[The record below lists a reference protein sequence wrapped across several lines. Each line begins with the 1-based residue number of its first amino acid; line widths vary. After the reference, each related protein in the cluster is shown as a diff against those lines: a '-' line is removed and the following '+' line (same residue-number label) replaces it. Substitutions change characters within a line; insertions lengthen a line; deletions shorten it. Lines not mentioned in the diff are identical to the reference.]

1 MQNHSSS
8 GKNYLLPFILV
19 TSIFFMWG
27 VANTL
32 NSILI
37 KQFQKSFDLSDF
49 QSGMVQAAFYM
60 GYFLLAI
67 PAAQLMKR
75 HGYKAAIITGL
86 VLYGVGAL
94 MFYPAGEIKVY
105 GVFLFSLFVIAS
117 GLAFLETASNPFVA
131 ILGPVES
138 SEKRLNLS
146 QSFNSL
152 GAIMGIVIGRYFIF
166 SGIEYSPEQLAAL
179 NTEQLQAFYDAEMR
193 SVQMPYIII
202 GGIVL
207 LWALLIKFSK
217 FPELKDTGDKTSET
231 THGWKNLL
239 VHKHFVLGVI
249 ALFMYVGAQ
258 VGTWSYLIN
267 YSQTTVPGTNE
278 MMAADYLT
286 FSLIGLMVGR
296 FSSTLMMRFFKPANI
311 MAVYAG
317 ANVLLV
323 VIAVALPGMIGIWAL
338 VLSSFFMSLMFP
350 TIFALA
356 IKGLGD
362 DTQIGSSVMIMAII
376 GSAVMTALM
385 GVISDYSSIVYAYI
399 VPIFCYIYILWYSVK
414 GYHQKR

>member
-1 MQNHSSS
+1 MTQNHST
-8 GKNYLLPFILV
+8 KTYLLPFILV

-75 HGYKAAIITGL
+75 QGYKAAIILGL
-86 VLYGVGAL
+86 ILYGAGAL
-94 MFYPAGEIKVY
+94 LFYPAAEINVY

-166 SGIEYSPEQLAAL
+166 SGIEYTPEQLANL
-179 NTEQLQAFYDAEMR
+179 STEQLQAFYDAEMR
-193 SVQMPYIII
+193 SVQMPYLII
-202 GGIVL
+202 GILVL

-217 FPELKDTGDKTSET
+217 FPELKHAHTPTTET
-231 THGWKNLL
+231 TQGWKNLL
-239 VHKHFVLGVI
+239 KHRHFIWGVI

-267 YSQTTVPGTNE
+267 YSQNAVPGTNE
-278 MMAADYLT
+278 MLAADYLT

-296 FSSTLMMRFFKPANI
+296 FSSTWMMRFFKPANI
-311 MAVYAG
+311 MAVFAG
-317 ANVLLV
+317 ANVILV
-323 VIAVALPGMIGIWAL
+323 MMAVFFPGMIGIWSL
-338 VLSSFFMSLMFP
+338 IISSFFMSLMFP

-356 IKGLGD
+356 IKGLGN

-385 GVISDYSSIVYAYI
+385 GVISDHSSIVYAYI
-399 VPIFCYIYILWYSVK
+399 VPIVCYAYILWYSIK
-414 GYHQKR
+414 GYQPQK

>member
-1 MQNHSSS
+1 MTQNHST
-8 GKNYLLPFILV
+8 KTYLLPFILV

-75 HGYKAAIITGL
+75 QGYKAAIILGL
-86 VLYGVGAL
+86 ILYGAGAL
-94 MFYPAGEIKVY
+94 LFYPAAEIKVY

-166 SGIEYSPEQLAAL
+166 SGIEYTPEQLANL
-179 NTEQLQAFYDAEMR
+179 STEQLQAFYDAEMR
-193 SVQMPYIII
+193 SVQMPYLII
-202 GGIVL
+202 GILVL

-217 FPELKDTGDKTSET
+217 FPELKHAHTPTTET
-231 THGWKNLL
+231 TQGWKNLL
-239 VHKHFVLGVI
+239 KHRHFIWGVI

-267 YSQTTVPGTNE
+267 YSQNAVPGTNE
-278 MMAADYLT
+278 MLAADYLT

-296 FSSTLMMRFFKPANI
+296 FSSTWMMRFLKPANI
-311 MAVYAG
+311 MAVFAG
-317 ANVLLV
+317 ANVILV
-323 VIAVALPGMIGIWAL
+323 MMAVFFPGMIGIWSL
-338 VLSSFFMSLMFP
+338 IISSFFMSLMFP

-356 IKGLGD
+356 IKGLGN

-399 VPIFCYIYILWYSVK
+399 VPIVCYAYILWYSIK
-414 GYHQKR
+414 GYQPQK